1 MAPMISQVSPTTA
14 TTTLPTS
21 LPPMTASGEAT
32 EPIHMPTTTAPIM
45 LQTGS
50 IPNTNSESNVK
61 LPSSIDLSQFDFS
74 SDDSQNGKKDN
85 WLKFIP
91 IYYHWSLIIMPAY
104 NNNACPKQP
113 QQQVISIICSGSFNP
128 TSRVLH
134 AQIMVSSK
142 KIVRYYTCSWFP
154 LFTVKVTRV
163 LMIINIIIIFV
174 IDGWRERAG

>member
-1 MAPMISQVSPTTA
+1 MSSTEIAERQGELLVKDGRPSSNQESLNENPTTMAPMISQVSPTTA

-85 WLKFIP
+85 
-91 IYYHWSLIIMPAY
+91 
-104 NNNACPKQP
+104 
-113 QQQVISIICSGSFNP
+113 
-128 TSRVLH
+128 
-134 AQIMVSSK
+134 
-142 KIVRYYTCSWFP
+142 
-154 LFTVKVTRV
+154 
-163 LMIINIIIIFV
+163 
-174 IDGWRERAG
+174 